1 MSKRVPKQSDAPR
14 EAFAFGCS
22 TAVFP
27 PEEIAAL
34 AEHGHMLE
42 ALAAGRAKPATA
54 EQKRFLSVDREEI
67 EPTTVL
73 ERAWRRLKARREY
86 EREELTAPPPPE
98 PTDYG
103 IVEFDADR
111 CWW

>member
-1 MSKRVPKQSDAPR
+1 MSKRVPKALEIPR

-34 AEHGHMLE
+34 AEHGRTLE
-42 ALAAGRAKPATA
+42 ALAAGTVKPAAAGHTH
-54 EQKRFLSVDREEI
+54 FLKVDRGEAG
-67 EPTTVL
+67 PTSL
-73 ERAWRRLKARREY
+73 AERAWLRLKARREY
-86 EREELTAPPPPE
+86 EREESAAAPPPE
-98 PTDYG
+98 PKDYG